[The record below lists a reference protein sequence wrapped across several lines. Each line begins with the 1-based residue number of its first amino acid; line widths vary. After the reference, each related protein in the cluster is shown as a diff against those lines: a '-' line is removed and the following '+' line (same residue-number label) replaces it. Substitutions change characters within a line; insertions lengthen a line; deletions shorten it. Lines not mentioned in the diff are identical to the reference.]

1 MIVARLEKLRQSE
14 LELLAKYT
22 DASSQVKSVRSQIA
36 DLESQKSALEK
47 KFPSLAI
54 IGASR
59 GHQDLGSERAKLAGM
74 EAKADILKSQ
84 LRNIQER
91 MKQLSDAGPEI
102 IRLER
107 TKELEE
113 ANYKYFQGTLEKA
126 RIDEALDPSKM
137 PNLTA
142 VQRP

>member
-1 MIVARLEKLRQSE
+1 
-14 LELLAKYT
+14 
-22 DASSQVKSVRSQIA
+22 
-36 DLESQKSALEK
+36 
-47 KFPSLAI
+47 
-54 IGASR
+54 
-59 GHQDLGSERAKLAGM
+59 
-74 EAKADILKSQ
+74 
-84 LRNIQER
+84 